1 MRRKVL
7 VCISIVLFF
16 SVWHVIS
23 VFMAAPLVLPEP
35 ADVFLRIT
43 ELLPQKTF
51 QLAIFSTL
59 GRAVKAFA
67 VSVCF
72 SLILG
77 ILIGANE
84 NLAALF
90 RFPLSVIKATPVVS
104 IILVAMFW
112 FKSAAVPVFVSVLMT
127 LPVLTETVAAGIR
140 STDKKL
146 LAMSEVYCFSFWQKL
161 RFIYVPS
168 VLPYFFSGMLSALG
182 LTWKVVVAGEILSL
196 PKNSVGMAL
205 QTAKVHLETVDVFAW
220 TVTVVALSYA
230 FELFFN
236 WYIKKIRSRFQ
247 PESADGTPETA
258 GAANG

>member
-23 VFMAAPLVLPEP
+23 VFMASPLVLPEP

-77 ILIGANE
+77 ILIGADE

-127 LPVLTETVAAGIR
+127 LPVLTETVSAGIR

-236 WYIKKIRSRFQ
+236 WYIRKIRSRFQ
-247 PESADGTPETA
+247 PESADGTTETA

>member
-1 MRRKVL
+1 
-7 VCISIVLFF
+7 
-16 SVWHVIS
+16 
-23 VFMAAPLVLPEP
+23 MAAPLVLPEP

>member
-1 MRRKVL
+1 
-7 VCISIVLFF
+7 
-16 SVWHVIS
+16 
-23 VFMAAPLVLPEP
+23 MASPLVLPEP

-43 ELLPQKTF
+43 KLLPQKTF

-77 ILIGANE
+77 ILIGADE

-205 QTAKVHLETVDVFAW
+205 QAAKVHLETVDVFAW

-230 FELFFN
+230 FELFLN
-236 WYIKKIRSRFQ
+236 WYIRKIRNRFQ
-247 PESADGTPETA
+247 PESADGTTETA